1 MYMEKL
7 IEFQTYDD
15 YTKEIENLQ
24 KKFRYFIALKNCYV
38 KENNYQKADE
48 IKQKIKEIKQKISDL
63 QKLRSEIEL
72 RRCSKKGNKSKE
84 KKNKNI
90 EIQLSKEE
98 ILLLNELINEDH
110 SFILTH
116 FDGIDMPLIEYLE
129 QLKQKYQFYLTR
141 ENKAIKKIKYS
152 LTILNDLGEGNSKSL
167 NQSLEKHQQMKHILN
182 KIRCYLNKLIRLEYK
197 KRNKINREEK
207 RLSETLFAE
216 KYGIKEYHPEFSYRV
231 EELYSIYYQ
240 MIFKDQN
247 LTYIEDLLDKFP
259 DLYLLKVNKRYFYQ
273 SILDRYENILLN
285 KNYLGTSLKEE
296 KNKKEV
302 EYYQSLIMK
311 YITYAFEHDNTNIIN
326 AVIQKIEKILLIMDN
341 EEFYVQKSKVILSK
355 LNELKEMIKLG
366 NMVVREN
373 NNITEIKGEYIF
385 SIDQEGTK
393 IIEDALSIQKKDGN
407 YYINFYTPDVA
418 SFIEDNSVLDKKS
431 FEKFKSDGRRN
442 YSLPR
447 EQVYMFRFLQGR
459 KKRAIG
465 YHFILDNQGELKSIK
480 IEKNIIKLYNSYTF
494 NDFNKLLESSNVNAI
509 LLKEIYDLLENSKE
523 TIHSSDLLQ
532 SLILDFGMILG
543 KYLNVTSTPC
553 LYKNLGNGQISS
565 IPSPNFYVEFTSPL
579 RSYLSI
585 MNQKILLNGQT
596 NKNIEEQVQEIN
608 ESKKEKKK

>member
-1 MYMEKL
+1 MEKL
-7 IEFQTYDD
+7 TEYQKYDW
-15 YTKEIENLQ
+15 YTDEIKNLK
-24 KKFRYFIALKNCYV
+24 KKFRYFIALKNCYG

-48 IKQKIKEIKQKISDL
+48 IKQEIKEIKQKISDL
-63 QKLRSEIEL
+63 QKVRNEMEL
-72 RRCSKKGNKSKE
+72 KKYSKKDNKPK
-84 KKNKNI
+84 KRKNKNI

-98 ILLLNELINEDH
+98 ILLLNELIDEDH
-110 SFILTH
+110 YFILTH
-116 FDGIDMPLIEYLE
+116 FDGIDMPLIDYLE
-129 QLKQKYQFYLTR
+129 KLNQKYQFYLTR
-141 ENKAIKKIKYS
+141 ENKIIKKIKYS
-152 LTILNDLGEGNSKSL
+152 LTILNGLGEGDSKSL
-167 NQSLEKHQQMKHILN
+167 QQSLAKHQKMKYVLN
-182 KIRCYLNKLIRLEYK
+182 KIKCYLNKLIRLEYK
-197 KRNKINREEK
+197 KINKINREEK

-216 KYGIKEYHPEFSYRV
+216 KYGIKEYHPEFSYKV

-240 MIFKDQN
+240 MIFKDQD

-302 EYYQSLIMK
+302 EYYQSLIMM
-311 YITYAFEHDNTNIIN
+311 YVTYAFEHDNTNIIN
-326 AVIQKIEKILLIMDN
+326 AIAQKIEKILFIVDSKEL
-341 EEFYVQKSKVILSK
+341 YLQKSKIILQK

-373 NNITEIKGEYIF
+373 NNITEVKGEYIF

-393 IIEDALSIQKKDGN
+393 IIEDALSIQKKDGS

-465 YHFILDNQGELKSIK
+465 YHFILDNQGVLKSIK
-480 IEKNIIKLYNSYTF
+480 IERNIIKLYNSYTF
-494 NDFNKLLESSNVNAI
+494 NDFNQLLGSSNENAI
-509 LLKEIYDLLENSKE
+509 LLMEVYDLLENSKE
-523 TIHSSDLLQ
+523 VIHSSDLLQ
-532 SLILDFGMILG
+532 SLILDFGRILG

-553 LYKNLGNGQISS
+553 LYKNLGNGQISA
-565 IPSPNFYVEFTSPL
+565 IPSPDFYVEFTSPL

-596 NKNIEEQVQEIN
+596 NKSIEEQVQEIN